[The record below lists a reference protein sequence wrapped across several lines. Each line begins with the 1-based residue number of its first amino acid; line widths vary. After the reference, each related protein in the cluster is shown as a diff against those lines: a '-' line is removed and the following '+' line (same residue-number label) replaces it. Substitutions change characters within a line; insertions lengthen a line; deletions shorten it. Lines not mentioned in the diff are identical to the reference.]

1 MKPSVKDFSFLRDAG
16 FKVSYQCLVDALKFY
31 DSDPSIACG
40 LFRKVL
46 ESEVSDMYRLLG
58 KTKTNNLLQDINN
71 LGKIL
76 PRGIDKERLIHEMH
90 NVRIIGNAYNHYT
103 DKQRDA
109 KNDKNTCY
117 LALRTISSQ
126 LVKLKSITNKKKPR
140 FAKISYLITLLV
152 FLLLLLLIAF

>member
-1 MKPSVKDFSFLRDAG
+1 MKPSVKDFSYLRDAG
-16 FKVSYQCLVDALKFY
+16 FKVSYHCLVDALKFY
-31 DSDPSIACG
+31 DSDPSVACG

-58 KTKTNNLLQDINN
+58 KTKNNNLLQDINN
-71 LGKIL
+71 LGKLL
-76 PRGIDKERLIHEMH
+76 PCGIGKDKLMHEMH

-103 DKQRDA
+103 DKQRDV
-109 KNDKNTCY
+109 KKDKKTCY
-117 LALRTISSQ
+117 LALRTISSE